1 MFIKLHKAMVP
12 TYTNLSGCPVFE
24 PAKEGSTV
32 EQDEPL
38 KSLGSLL
45 N

>member
-1 MFIKLHKAMVP
+1 MEP

-24 PAKEGSTV
+24 PVKEGFTA

-38 KSLGSLL
+38 KPLGSLL